1 MTPDLDVGLEKTHD
15 QSTTRYCECIGR
27 DFRVH
32 EQDQERAR
40 MTGDSRTMAFASNNL
55 SGQRWQSVGE
65 MEKSSADDDDKKKVL
80 TSNSGM

>member
-1 MTPDLDVGLEKTHD
+1 
-15 QSTTRYCECIGR
+15 
-27 DFRVH
+27 
-32 EQDQERAR
+32 